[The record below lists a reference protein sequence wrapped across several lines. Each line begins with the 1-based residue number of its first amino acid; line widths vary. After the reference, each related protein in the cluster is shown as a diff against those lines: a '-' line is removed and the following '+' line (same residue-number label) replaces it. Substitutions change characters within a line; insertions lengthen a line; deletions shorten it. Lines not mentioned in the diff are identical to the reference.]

1 MKHIKKFNEELSPR
15 VYRSAAVKLKKMGHE
30 RRSKELEEHAETASK
45 REEIIRWK
53 KNIDEY
59 SKYGKIK
66 LRFKANKYNKKE
78 YEGDFYFQLLFN
90 DDLAEDSIGSEKQK
104 SKGYFDFSIPFFV
117 SIIPVDIETKQLCDQ
132 NMPDSDFDNGFYWV
146 LWLNIQYKVEDEK
159 IKFNGIIYD
168 TDDESLTGSV
178 EFADRKSAVVF
189 KKTLKYCFEELSDY
203 PSDSTKTPDIY
214 DLLYRTLCQEL
225 ELLPEYNLSMEKIY
239 NDINSFSINKLYK
252 E

>member
-15 VYRSAAVKLKKMGHE
+15 VYSSAAVKLKKMGHE
-30 RRSKELEEHAETASK
+30 RRSKELEEHAETAAK

-78 YEGDFYFQLLFN
+78 YEGDFYFQLVFN
-90 DDLAEDSIGSEKQK
+90 DDIASESIGGTMQN

-117 SIIPVDIETKQLCDQ
+117 GIIPVDEETKQLCDH
-132 NMPDSDFDNGFYWV
+132 NMTDSDFSNGFYWG
-146 LWLNIQYKVEDEK
+146 LWVSIRYKVEDEK
-159 IKFNGIIYD
+159 IKFNDISYN
-168 TDDESLTGSV
+168 TYDESLTGSI

-225 ELLPEYNLSMEKIY
+225 ELLPDYNLSMEKILS
-239 NDINSFSINKLYK
+239 DINSFSINKLYK